1 MNKKL
6 LSVLAIVALSSAV
19 FAADPVIPSA
29 TPTEPAVPAVAAPE
43 APAEVATPAPE
54 AATPA
59 VATPEAA
66 TAAPAVEQAA
76 PAAVTPAEEEG
87 APMVVRDGAVPAAEP
102 VAPEA
107 TAPAA
112 EPVSAPVAT
121 SAEQEAYH
129 PVYTPA
135 PTAVRQEN
143 PVHVVY
149 VAQTPA
155 KDTMSFEE
163 LRGFV
168 PMKLSFGVQ
177 GFIGS
182 YQLTG
187 DDWDDDDDYGG
198 ISWRAGAFALFPLN
212 EYTIGMKVGVLF
224 EQSEASASFDRVY
237 NQNTDS
243 YTHLKATFKQ
253 RKVDIPL
260 LFTFK
265 GARSSVMFDLGVQA
279 AVPVQDEFKV
289 TYDDERFKYDMIDK
303 EIRNS
308 IDWNLIFGLSIK
320 ANRFVAFDLRFDF
333 GFSDLYDTMVDWSVD
348 DLTSSAF
355 LLGMSFYLF

>member
-1 MNKKL
+1 MNKKF
-6 LSVLAIVALSSAV
+6 LSVLALVALSSAV
-19 FAADPVIPSA
+19 FAADPVIPAA
-29 TPTEPAVPAVAAPE
+29 TPAESVAPAAAAPE
-43 APAEVATPAPE
+43 ATPAPVAETPAEVATPV

-59 VATPEAA
+59 AATPEAA
-66 TAAPAVEQAA
+66 IPATEAAEDSS
-76 PAAVTPAEEEG
+76 
-87 APMVVRDGAVPAAEP
+87 PMVVRDGAVPATEP
-102 VAPEA
+102 VAPEV

-112 EPVSAPVAT
+112 EPATVAAPAP
-121 SAEQEAYH
+121 AEQEVYR
-129 PVYTPA
+129 PVYTPT

-237 NQNTDS
+237 NPATEA

-253 RKVDIPL
+253 RKVDIPV

>member
-1 MNKKL
+1 MNKKF

-66 TAAPAVEQAA
+66 IPATEAAEDSS
-76 PAAVTPAEEEG
+76 
-87 APMVVRDGAVPAAEP
+87 PMVVRDGAVPATEP

-107 TAPAA
+107 TVPAAEPAA
-112 EPVSAPVAT
+112 EPVAASAG
-121 SAEQEAYH
+121 QEVYH

-168 PMKLSFGVQ
+168 PMKLSFGIQ

-237 NQNTDS
+237 NTATDS

-253 RKVDIPL
+253 RKVDIPV

>member
-6 LSVLAIVALSSAV
+6 LSVLAFVALSSAV
-19 FAADPVIPSA
+19 FAADPVIPAA
-29 TPTEPAVPAVAAPE
+29 TPTEPAAPAVAAPE
-43 APAEVATPAPE
+43 ATPAPVSEAPAEVAAPV

-59 VATPEAA
+59 ATTPATEAA
-66 TAAPAVEQAA
+66 EDSS
-76 PAAVTPAEEEG
+76 
-87 APMVVRDGAVPAAEP
+87 PMVVRNGAVPATEP
-102 VAPEA
+102 VAPEV

-112 EPVSAPVAT
+112 EPATVAAPAP
-121 SAEQEAYH
+121 AEQEVYR

-237 NQNTDS
+237 NPATEA

-253 RKVDIPL
+253 RKVDIPV

-320 ANRFVAFDLRFDF
+320 ANRFVAFDLRFDL
-333 GFSDLYDTMVDWSVD
+333 GFSDLYDTMEDWRVD